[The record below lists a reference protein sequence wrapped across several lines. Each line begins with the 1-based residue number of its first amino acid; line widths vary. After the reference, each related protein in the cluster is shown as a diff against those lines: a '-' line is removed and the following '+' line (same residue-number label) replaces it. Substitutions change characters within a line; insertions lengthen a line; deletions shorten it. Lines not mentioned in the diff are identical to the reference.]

1 VRTREETGGGR
12 YRRDFRL
19 NKRTDR
25 QGMDG
30 CDTTERRPVGGI
42 GMQGNAMQMLLPS
55 IMFDRA
61 SACEEMPIGDNY
73 PTFGKENKNN
83 Q

>member
-1 VRTREETGGGR
+1 
-12 YRRDFRL
+12 
-19 NKRTDR
+19 
-25 QGMDG
+25 
-30 CDTTERRPVGGI
+30 
-42 GMQGNAMQMLLPS
+42 MQGNAMQMLLPS